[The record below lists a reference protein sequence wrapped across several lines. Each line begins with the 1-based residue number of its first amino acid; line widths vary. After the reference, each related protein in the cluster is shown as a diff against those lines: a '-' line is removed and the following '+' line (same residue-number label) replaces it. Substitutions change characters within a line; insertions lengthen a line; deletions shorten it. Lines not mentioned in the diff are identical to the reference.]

1 MSRGER
7 ADGRPLVVV
16 VVLHACVCLSG
27 HMQDEDRPDVG
38 LLLQLAQQLS
48 AKCHKDPEVVFLV
61 GAIIYQLSA
70 CQTTRAIVA
79 QVDHE
84 GGREGGGALTCKL

>member
-1 MSRGER
+1 MPVS
-7 ADGRPLVVV
+7 
-16 VVLHACVCLSG
+16 VCPG
-27 HMQDEDRPDVG
+27 IMQDEDRPDVG

-79 QVDHE
+79 QVGHE
-84 GGREGGGALTCKL
+84 GARGGGPLTDDLRLAGAAVGAGPL